1 MQSIRRFASEVW
13 AVYFALLKVMVPAI
27 IVVKLLDMAGATD
40 LLAVAIGPLMQLVG
54 LPESIGIVWATA
66 MLTNI
71 YTGMVVFVDY
81 AAQQPLSVAQVTV
94 LGTMILVAHS
104 LPVEGAVAKA
114 LGVGWGVTLGLR
126 IGGALVLGAMLNLGY
141 SLTDTLQ
148 QPSRLLWQPATASDP
163 RLTTWA
169 IEQVQLLLLVLAAI
183 ATLMALLRLLRA
195 IGVERLMHWLL
206 APLLRLIGIR
216 RQAASIT
223 IIGTTLGLSYGAGL
237 LIQEG
242 RSGQLTRRDIFLTMG
257 FLGLCHSVIEDTLL
271 ILALG
276 ADLSGILWARLAF
289 AVVVIAVL
297 ARLLKADDDEENTT
311 HPSRSP
317 DEAKRDPGIG
327 A

>member
-1 MQSIRRFASEVW
+1 MQSIRRFGAELG
-13 AVYFALLKVMVPAI
+13 AVYLALLKVMVPAI
-27 IVVKLLDMAGATD
+27 IVVKLLDMAGATAV
-40 LLAVAIGPLMQLVG
+40 LASVLGPLMQLVG
-54 LPESIGIVWATA
+54 LPESMGIVWATA

-71 YTGMVVFVDY
+71 YTGMIVFVDQS
-81 AAQQPLSVAQVTV
+81 AQQALSVAQVTV

-114 LGVGWGVTLGLR
+114 LGVGWGVTLSLR
-126 IGGALVLGAMLNLGY
+126 IGGALALGALLNLGY
-141 SLTDTLQ
+141 QFTHTLQ
-148 QPSRLLWQPATASDP
+148 QPSRLLWQPAT
-163 RLTTWA
+163 TTDHSLLAWA
-169 IEQVQLLLLVLAAI
+169 IDQLQLLLLVLVAI
-183 ATLMALLRLLRA
+183 ATLMALLRALRA
-195 IGVERLMHWLL
+195 VGIERLMHWLL

-216 RQAASIT
+216 REAASIT

-257 FLGLCHSVIEDTLL
+257 FLGLCHSIIEDTLL

-276 ADLSGILWARLAF
+276 ADLSGILWARLGF

-311 HPSRSP
+311 KPSRSP
-317 DEAKRDPGIG
+317 DEAKRNPGIG